1 MQPLSCLKKL
11 RIDALFILQREY
23 NYTPNKW
30 TMKIYYMI
38 NSMNK
43 FGVVDV
49 YVFFYKF
56 SQKLDSFDLG
66 QT

>member
-1 MQPLSCLKKL
+1 
-11 RIDALFILQREY
+11 
-23 NYTPNKW
+23 
-30 TMKIYYMI
+30 MI

-49 YVFFYKF
+49 YVFFYKL